1 MQGASPSGSHTLLRS
16 FSRPWQGDP
25 AVLILLVR
33 GWKHSQVQHVAQGAR
48 SEACGRF
55 RPRLR
60 RVATGRRAL
69 TRPRGQSLRAGP
81 AAPRPRFCELV
92 CILSVVTCS
101 ARAFECPCSSRT
113 DENPKQHVP
122 LAEYAENLSSM
133 VRYLRSA
140 GVPGPRLVLIA
151 PPPLCEAAWE
161 RECRLQGKRRRGCG
175 RASRPRRGHGNEAS
189 VKRLRESRGPVEALS
204 LGRRRPVPRG
214 PGCARSR
221 RRRARSRAGTL
232 TSTRGCPP
240 GFPAAGGAGRC
251 RFAHFRLNVA
261 LSPPSLPCASLPP
274 RRRLPCGLGG
284 GGGSVLPRGGPHA
297 AVPLPTPGLRL
308 PAAPQGT
315 LSPRCSSLYR

>member
-175 RASRPRRGHGNEAS
+175 RASRPRR
-189 VKRLRESRGPVEALS
+189 
-204 LGRRRPVPRG
+204 
-214 PGCARSR
+214 
-221 RRRARSRAGTL
+221 ARSRAGTL

-274 RRRLPCGLGG
+274 RRRLPCGLAGG
-284 GGGSVLPRGGPHA
+284 GGGLRAPEGRTSRSCPPADARSPPAGRATRHFVPTLFVF
-297 AVPLPTPGLRL
+297 VPLGAKPGPGQVLR
-308 PAAPQGT
+308 AEK
-315 LSPRCSSLYR
+315 